1 MTDTVTL
8 ERTLPASALRVFEM
22 ISQPQNMVLWW
33 GHDEMIVPEHNLDFS
48 KPGPW
53 YSVMQSPDGRK
64 RMVSGEVTE
73 VDPPRFI
80 AFTWA
85 WHDGGPGGPREAE
98 TRVTIEIDPVGDD
111 QAVMKLSHIGLPTD
125 SARAGHTRG
134 WLSIFDKLEKGLS
147 A

>member
-1 MTDTVTL
+1 MSDVVTL
-8 ERTLPASALRVFEM
+8 ERVMPASASRVFEM
-22 ISQPQNMVLWW
+22 VSQPQNMVRWW
-33 GHDEMIVPEHNLDFS
+33 GHGMTVPDHNLNFS
-48 KPGPW
+48 RPGPW
-53 YSVMQSPDGRK
+53 HAVMEDDTGRK

-98 TRVTIEIDPVGDD
+98 SRVTIEISEAGEDRARLILRHHDLG
-111 QAVMKLSHIGLPTD
+111 TD

-134 WLSIFDKLEKGLS
+134 WLSIFDKLEKGL

>member
-1 MTDTVTL
+1 MTDVVVL
-8 ERTLPASALRVFEM
+8 ERVMPASVLRVFQM
-22 ISQPQNMVLWW
+22 ITEPQNMVRWW
-33 GHDEMIVPEHNLDFS
+33 GHDSMTVPEHNLDFS
-48 KPGPW
+48 RPGPW
-53 YSVMQSPDGRK
+53 YSVMEAEDGTR

-98 TRVTIEIDPVGDD
+98 TRVTIEVIPVEEER
-111 QAVMKLSHIGLPTD
+111 AKLILSHYDLGTD
-125 SARAGHTRG
+125 TRRAGHTRG
-134 WLSIFDKLEKGLS
+134 WMSLFEKLEKGL

>member
-1 MTDTVTL
+1 MPDVVTL
-8 ERTLPASALRVFEM
+8 ERVMPASAQRVFQM
-22 ISQPQNMVLWW
+22 ISQPENMVRWW
-33 GHDEMIVPEHNLDFS
+33 GHDDMVVPEHNLDFS
-48 KPGPW
+48 KPGRW
-53 YSVMQSPDGRK
+53 YSVMESTDGTK

-85 WHDGGPGGPREAE
+85 WHDGGPGGPRGAE
-98 TRVTIEIDPVGDD
+98 TRVTIEIIALENE
-111 QAVMKLSHIGLPTD
+111 QAKLILSHFDLATD

-134 WLSIFDKLEKGLS
+134 WLSIFDKLEKGL

>member
-1 MTDTVTL
+1 MTDVVTL
-8 ERTLPASALRVFEM
+8 ERVLPASASRVFEM
-22 ISQPQNMVLWW
+22 ISQPQNMVRWW
-33 GHDEMIVPEHNLDFS
+33 GHEGMIVPEHNLNFS

-53 YSVMQSPDGRK
+53 YSVMESPDGTR

-85 WHDGGPGGPREAE
+85 WHDGGPGGPRGTE
-98 TRVTIEIDPVGDD
+98 TRVTMEIDEID
-111 QAVMKLSHIGLPTD
+111 QNRAKMILCHYDLGTD
-125 SARAGHTRG
+125 SARAGHTKG
-134 WLSIFDKLEKGLS
+134 WLSIFEKLETGL

>member
-1 MTDTVTL
+1 MTDVVTL
-8 ERTLPASALRVFEM
+8 ERILPASASRVFEM
-22 ISQPQNMVLWW
+22 ISQPQNMVRWW

-53 YSVMQSPDGRK
+53 FSIMESADGK
-64 RMVSGEVTE
+64 RRQVSGEITE

-85 WHDGGPGGPREAE
+85 WHDGGPDGPRGSE
-98 TRVTIEIDPVGDD
+98 TRVTIEIDEVD
-111 QAVMKLSHIGLPTD
+111 QTRAKMILNHYSLGTD
-125 SARAGHTRG
+125 SARAGHTKG
-134 WLSIFDKLEKGLS
+134 WLSVFEKLEKGL

>member
-1 MTDTVTL
+1 MTDVVRL
-8 ERTLPASALRVFEM
+8 ERVMPASAVRVFEM
-22 ISQPQNMVLWW
+22 VSQPHNMVRWW

-53 YSVMQSPDGRK
+53 YSTMVSPDGTR
-64 RMVSGEVTE
+64 RQVSGEVTK
-73 VDPPRFI
+73 VDPPRLI

-98 TRVTIEIDPVGDD
+98 THVTIEIEDVDENR
-111 QAVMKLSHIGLPTD
+111 ARMVLSHYGLGTD
-125 SARAGHTRG
+125 SARAGHTKG
-134 WLSIFDKLEKGLS
+134 WLSIFEKLEDGL